1 MVFSSAE
8 FIWFFLPIVLV
19 IYFGVG
25 VFERNGNV
33 VKNIVLLIASLIFYA
48 WGEPYY
54 ILLLLFSIIMNYIFG
69 LLVEKKK
76 NRCILAFAVCAN
88 LGILGIFKYF
98 NFIFDNIN
106 AIFATN
112 FFAGLE
118 IILPIGI
125 SFFTF
130 QALSYVIDV
139 YRGDNKAQNNP
150 LDLALY
156 ISFFPQLIAGPIVKY
171 KDIERQLKKRK
182 TSIEKMT
189 FGIRRFIFGLGK
201 KCVLSNACAEVA
213 DVVFDSDINF
223 LSTPI
228 AWIGIMCYTFQIYY
242 DFSGYSDMAI
252 GLGKIFGFEFL
263 ENFNFPYISTSI
275 QEFWRRWHI
284 SLSSWFKEYLY
295 IPLGENRKG
304 KVRTYLNLLIVFF
317 CTGFWHGAS
326 WNFIVW
332 GMFHGFFQLLERG
345 KWGEYIKNKR
355 ILGHFYTMLIV
366 MVGWVFFRAE
376 SLPKAL
382 QYLHKMFVY
391 DSYSIYTIGR
401 YMNCYIIVIIF
412 LSILLCG
419 LLQNK
424 SHFLWGKSINNPLQ
438 ISFMDCSICLLIMAI
453 TGVLIVCNTYNPFIY
468 FQF

>member
-275 QEFWRRWHI
+275 
-284 SLSSWFKEYLY
+284 
-295 IPLGENRKG
+295 
-304 KVRTYLNLLIVFF
+304 
-317 CTGFWHGAS
+317 
-326 WNFIVW
+326 
-332 GMFHGFFQLLERG
+332 
-345 KWGEYIKNKR
+345 
-355 ILGHFYTMLIV
+355 
-366 MVGWVFFRAE
+366 
-376 SLPKAL
+376 
-382 QYLHKMFVY
+382 
-391 DSYSIYTIGR
+391 
-401 YMNCYIIVIIF
+401 
-412 LSILLCG
+412 
-419 LLQNK
+419 
-424 SHFLWGKSINNPLQ
+424 
-438 ISFMDCSICLLIMAI
+438 
-453 TGVLIVCNTYNPFIY
+453 
-468 FQF
+468 